1 MCQTDQLIAE
11 EFESIVRN
19 ILDKVDN
26 SKWKDSIFRTDAIYQ
41 VALATIPDQFEWDIR
56 ETVDGRVSIIL
67 TGYKPNLEEIIN
79 VH

>member
-26 SKWKDSIFRTDAIYQ
+26 SKWKDSIFRSDAIYQ
-41 VALATIPDQFEWDIR
+41 VALAIIPDQFEWDIM
-56 ETVDGRVSIIL
+56 ETVEGNVKIVL

>member
-1 MCQTDQLIAE
+1 MCQADQLIAE
-11 EFESIVRN
+11 EFESLVQN
-19 ILDKVDN
+19 ILDKVN
-26 SKWKDSIFRTDAIYQ
+26 KSKWKDSIFKSDAIYQ

-56 ETVDGRVSIIL
+56 ETVDGRISIIL